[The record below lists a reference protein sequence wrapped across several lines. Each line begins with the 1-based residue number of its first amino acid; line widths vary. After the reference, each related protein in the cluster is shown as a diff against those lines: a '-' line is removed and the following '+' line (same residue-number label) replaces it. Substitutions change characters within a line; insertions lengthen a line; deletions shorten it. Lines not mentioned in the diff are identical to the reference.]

1 MKFCPHCG
9 NPIKKKQSFCN
20 KCGKHLK
27 TSTQRKSENQIEH
40 MREQQSYISREER
53 QHHDSTFYKEQKH
66 TGWLIVL
73 SIIFVLLI
81 AALLYGAYYTYNHY
95 ISDEQSH
102 QTTQSQQSNES
113 DQNRDQSTGPSIDVF
128 SDDFDQGYMKS
139 ASTSGYRGVYN
150 GMTREEVEDKF
161 GTSNGSVESLKW
173 SYETYGD
180 LAVAYDD
187 NEVVS
192 VGVAPNHIS
201 EDQFLSMY
209 NEPDDRNSSQ
219 LIYDSNKDNDFSV
232 LANVKNGD
240 VTVIENVNQ
249 I

>member
-9 NPIKKKQSFCN
+9 NPIKKEQSFCN

-40 MREQQSYISREER
+40 MREQQSYISCEER

-113 DQNRDQSTGPSIDVF
+113 GQNKDQSTGPSIDVF
-128 SDDFDQGYMKS
+128 S
-139 ASTSGYRGVYN
+139 
-150 GMTREEVEDKF
+150 
-161 GTSNGSVESLKW
+161 
-173 SYETYGD
+173 
-180 LAVAYDD
+180 
-187 NEVVS
+187 
-192 VGVAPNHIS
+192 
-201 EDQFLSMY
+201 
-209 NEPDDRNSSQ
+209 
-219 LIYDSNKDNDFSV
+219 
-232 LANVKNGD
+232 
-240 VTVIENVNQ
+240 
-249 I
+249 

>member
-1 MKFCPHCG
+1 
-9 NPIKKKQSFCN
+9 
-20 KCGKHLK
+20 
-27 TSTQRKSENQIEH
+27 
-40 MREQQSYISREER
+40 MREQQSYISCEER

-66 TGWLIVL
+66 TGWLIVLL

-113 DQNRDQSTGPSIDVF
+113 GQNKDQSTGPSIDVF

-161 GTSNGSVESLKW
+161 GTS
-173 SYETYGD
+173 
-180 LAVAYDD
+180 
-187 NEVVS
+187 
-192 VGVAPNHIS
+192 
-201 EDQFLSMY
+201 M
-209 NEPDDRNSSQ
+209 
-219 LIYDSNKDNDFSV
+219 V
-232 LANVKNGD
+232 L
-240 VTVIENVNQ
+240 
-249 I
+249 

>member
-9 NPIKKKQSFCN
+9 NPIKKEQSFCN

-40 MREQQSYISREER
+40 MREQQSYISCEER

-102 QTTQSQQSNES
+102 
-113 DQNRDQSTGPSIDVF
+113 
-128 SDDFDQGYMKS
+128 
-139 ASTSGYRGVYN
+139 
-150 GMTREEVEDKF
+150 
-161 GTSNGSVESLKW
+161 
-173 SYETYGD
+173 
-180 LAVAYDD
+180 
-187 NEVVS
+187 
-192 VGVAPNHIS
+192 H
-201 EDQFLSMY
+201 
-209 NEPDDRNSSQ
+209 
-219 LIYDSNKDNDFSV
+219 
-232 LANVKNGD
+232 
-240 VTVIENVNQ
+240 
-249 I
+249 

>member
-1 MKFCPHCG
+1 M
-9 NPIKKKQSFCN
+9 
-20 KCGKHLK
+20 
-27 TSTQRKSENQIEH
+27 
-40 MREQQSYISREER
+40 
-53 QHHDSTFYKEQKH
+53 
-66 TGWLIVL
+66 
-73 SIIFVLLI
+73 
-81 AALLYGAYYTYNHY
+81 YGAYYAYNHY
-95 ISDEQSH
+95 ISDQQSH
-102 QTTQSQQSNES
+102 QTTESQQSNES

-232 LANVKNGD
+232 LVNVKNGD